1 MRFARSGQ
9 PIRESRECNKKGDME
24 GDKALNLGPSCYKVR
39 LITLDRWVSNSPARF
54 LPPEYRNHQKHT
66 MSSTFSLPTLLRSG
80 AIALALLLAPSL
92 VAQDRLPDVTLTD
105 INGQKVNLT
114 SFGEKGEITV
124 INFWATWCTPCKKE
138 LNNIADLYPD
148 WQADYG
154 VRIVAISID
163 DARNKAKVKT
173 YVNGQSWEYDVLLD
187 VNGILKQKLNF
198 QTIPFTVIVD
208 REGNIVSRHAGY
220 VDGDEY
226 LLEEELAELAGA
238 E

>member
-1 MRFARSGQ
+1 
-9 PIRESRECNKKGDME
+9 
-24 GDKALNLGPSCYKVR
+24 
-39 LITLDRWVSNSPARF
+39 
-54 LPPEYRNHQKHT
+54 
-66 MSSTFSLPTLLRSG
+66 MSTTFSLPSLVRTG
-80 AIALALLLAPSL
+80 ALALALALAPSL
-92 VAQDRLPDVTLTD
+92 QAQDRLPDVTLTD
-105 INGQKVNLT
+105 INGQKVNLA

-138 LNNIADLYPD
+138 LNNIADLYAD
-148 WQADYG
+148 WQEDYG
-154 VRIVAISID
+154 VRIVAVSID
-163 DARNKAKVKT
+163 DSRNKAKVKT

-187 VNGILKQKLNF
+187 VNGVLKQKLNF

-226 LLEEELAELAGA
+226 LLEEELAELAGG